1 MRSYR
6 RFQLP
11 GIDMLCGSHNYATA
25 KQCQSAVHQYG
36 REGMLSELYGVTD
49 WDFDFRGHKHHGDW
63 QAALGVTV
71 RVPHLSWMS
80 MYGEAK
86 RDYPASIFYQS
97 PWYKEYPYIEDHFA
111 RLNTALTRGKPA
123 VNIAVIHPIE
133 SYWLHWG
140 PSQNTGSI
148 RAGIEKRFNDTTDWL
163 LFAGLDFDFISE
175 SLVPELSQKVENG
188 GLKDG
193 EMKYKVVV
201 VPGCE
206 TMRASTLKMLEEFRK
221 AGGTVIFMGGEPK
234 YIDAVKSDA
243 AHELFAESTVIGF
256 DHDSLINALRAL
268 YRLSVCATRAEI

>member
-1 MRSYR
+1 M
-6 RFQLP
+6 
-11 GIDMLCGSHNYATA
+11 
-25 KQCQSAVHQYG
+25 
-36 REGMLSELYGVTD
+36 
-49 WDFDFRGHKHHGDW
+49 
-63 QAALGVTV
+63 
-71 RVPHLSWMS
+71 PHLSWMS

-163 LFAGLDFDFISE
+163 LFSGLDFDFISE
-175 SLVPELSQKVENG
+175 SLVPELYKGSENG
-188 GLKDG
+188 GIKIG
-193 EMKYKVVV
+193 EMEYKVVV

-206 TMRASTLKMLEEFRK
+206 TMRASTLRALEDFRK
-221 AGGTVIFMGGEPK
+221 AGGKVIF
-234 YIDAVKSDA
+234 IR
-243 AHELFAESTVIGF
+243 
-256 DHDSLINALRAL
+256 SL
-268 YRLSVCATRAEI
+268 SGTATP